1 MNSENK
7 LDCSL
12 HSLGEKNNN
21 RMKNAKASQGG
32 DGTEAFGVRA
42 YSMATVSPR
51 RLPLFVTLSVTATS
65 AHGAAKRDG
74 AKPCSV

>member
-1 MNSENK
+1 MFRIAVCTVSAK
-7 LDCSL
+7 RT
-12 HSLGEKNNN
+12 N
-21 RMKNAKASQGG
+21 RMNNAASQGD

-51 RLPLFVTLSVTATS
+51 RLPVFVTVSVTVTS